1 MVRQAKDNQG
11 HCEWNGLSS
20 LQECLSSRPQSKG
33 TFYGMVT
40 MGGGGKSRC
49 DPSGEKSR
57 GFHLGGRRVEY
68 VTQ

>member
-40 MGGGGKSRC
+40 MGGGG
-49 DPSGEKSR
+49 E
-57 GFHLGGRRVEY
+57 E
-68 VTQ
+68 